1 MVCDGSNLYPTVLV
15 LTKTHKLY
23 FTLDVIS
30 NKQVRFF
37 FFFFLKRVV
46 RKVGLAVRRQN
57 KAAYAL
63 VSKSRDRH
71 TQASGVLA
79 AQMS

>member
-37 FFFFLKRVV
+37 FFLKRVV
-46 RKVGLAVRRQN
+46 RKAGLAVGRQN

-79 AQMS
+79 APMS